1 MRSNPLARVRS
12 ALLSR
17 SICVYLYCIV
27 CLFFFFMITRSQ
39 IVQFCINWIAT
50 IQCCTRRPWNARIR
64 EQTSSP
70 VITSMTAGEN
80 RLRWLDISGS
90 RGRVYQGWQMVRQK
104 SKFLSKFT
112 VLAHC
117 FSFLV
122 VVCLLFYT
130 WGLNIFKNLNAS
142 HSHLKCSSDKKFWHV
157 LGSHRKT
164 LSPSPSHKA
173 PVYHLPPS
181 T

>member
-12 ALLSR
+12 VYWVDRFVCICTALF
-17 SICVYLYCIV
+17 V
-27 CLFFFFMITRSQ
+27 CFFFMITRSQ

-50 IQCCTRRPWNARIR
+50 IRCCTRRPWNARIR
-64 EQTSSP
+64 EQTSLP

-90 RGRVYQGWQMVRQK
+90 RGRVYQGWQMVHRK

-112 VLAHC
+112 VLADC

-130 WGLNIFKNLNAS
+130 CGVTFLKNLNAL
-142 HSHLKCSSDKKFWHV
+142 HLHLKCSSDKKVSHV
-157 LGSHRKT
+157 
-164 LSPSPSHKA
+164 
-173 PVYHLPPS
+173 
-181 T
+181 